1 MSEHLGL
8 PCSLFECLP
17 TFFCYAYVFP
27 FVILP
32 IQGELVKEGEGRVAR
47 VKTTLSI
54 SGSGRL
60 LTSNIESSWLHL
72 GPVQQ
77 KEDETLPSSVFRA
90 LCLRGILLVLNS

>member
-1 MSEHLGL
+1 M
-8 PCSLFECLP
+8 
-17 TFFCYAYVFP
+17 FP

-32 IQGELVKEGEGRVAR
+32 IQGELAKEGEGRVE
-47 VKTTLSI
+47 TTLSI

-60 LTSNIESSWLHL
+60 LTSNTESSWLHM

-90 LCLRGILLVLNS
+90 LYLRGILLVLTS